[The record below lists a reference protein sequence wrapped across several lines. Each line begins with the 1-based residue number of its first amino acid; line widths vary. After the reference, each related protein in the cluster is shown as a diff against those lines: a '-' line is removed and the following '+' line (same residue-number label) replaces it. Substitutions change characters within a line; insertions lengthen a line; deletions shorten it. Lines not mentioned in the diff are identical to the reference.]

1 MDISPLRHV
10 NQAIDLRTT
19 GALETTFKNI
29 KTNVECLAEELI
41 SAAKGSSNRLNFIL
55 SIHSLIFWIINIFYA
70 YFWSWPCV
78 FSYAINKKDQI
89 ERVAKANR

>member
-41 SAAKGSSNRLNFIL
+41 SAAKGSSN
-55 SIHSLIFWIINIFYA
+55 
-70 YFWSWPCV
+70 
-78 FSYAINKKDQI
+78 SYAINKKDQI